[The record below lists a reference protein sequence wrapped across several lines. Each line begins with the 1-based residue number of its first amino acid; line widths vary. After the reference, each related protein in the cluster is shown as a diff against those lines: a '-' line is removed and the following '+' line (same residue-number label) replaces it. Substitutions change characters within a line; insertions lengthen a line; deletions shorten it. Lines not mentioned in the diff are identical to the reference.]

1 MTMSDDGLPEMR
13 GQIALQ
19 YSEEDKRFSLVVT
32 GPQWPADNIN
42 PTAEIYYDSKTKKF
56 KLKPGLSSTGRI
68 SDGNTVTEKDY
79 DYDLT
84 DLPEDLKKLVGAG
97 PHTGPPTRI
106 HAPGCDFLW
115 QGDHYM
121 TFDEYNQRRK
131 LLDSTSARPA
141 GYRPPPGGIDL
152 FAIHAGSILY
162 PPLTPGI
169 YSKIISR
176 CMGYRLTYLVNP

>member
-1 MTMSDDGLPEMR
+1 MPDDGLPEMR

-32 GPQWPADNIN
+32 GPTWPADNIN
-42 PTAEIYYDSKTKKF
+42 PTAEIYYDSGKKKF
-56 KLKPGLSSTGRI
+56 RLKPGLSSTGRLD
-68 SDGNTVTEKDY
+68 DGGKVVEKDY

-97 PHTGPPTRI
+97 PHTGAPVRI

-131 LLDSTSARPA
+131 MVDATPPRPF
-141 GYRPPPGGIDL
+141 GYKPPPGGIDL
-152 FAIHAGSILY
+152 FAIHVGTILY

-169 YSKIISR
+169 YSQIVAR
-176 CMGYRLTYLVNP
+176 CMGWRITHLPGPG